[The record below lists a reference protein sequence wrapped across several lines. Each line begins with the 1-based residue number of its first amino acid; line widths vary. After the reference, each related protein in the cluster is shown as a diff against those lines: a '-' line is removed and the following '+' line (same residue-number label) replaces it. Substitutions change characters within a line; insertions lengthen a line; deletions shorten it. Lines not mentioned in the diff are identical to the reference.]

1 MNIFD
6 RFRNRQVRIPEMT
19 VNGSEAAVS
28 PAPEEEAQGN
38 EVETPSSERPRKLE
52 VPGKIWA

>member
-6 RFRNRQVRIPEMT
+6 RFRNRQVRIPEMD
-19 VNGSEAAVS
+19 VNGSEAVVS
-28 PAPEEEAQGN
+28 PAPEAEAQGD
-38 EVETPSSERPRKLE
+38 EAATPAPERPRKLE